1 MAGFEGR
8 HALVTGGSRGI
19 GRAIAAAL
27 TQAGAKV
34 TITGRNAAALEQAV
48 AAKDAAGFFA
58 ADATDEAAMKQGVAA
73 AEKTR
78 GPVDILVANAGGA
91 ESVPFHKADAT
102 HFRRMIDLNLMSV
115 VHAAHAVVGGMI
127 ARKHGRIVAIA
138 STGGLKGYPYISGYV
153 AAKHGVVGLVKSLA
167 LETAKH
173 GVTVNA
179 ICPSYTETEMITD
192 DMKRAAE
199 KSNRS
204 VDEIMAN
211 VLKDKPLG
219 RLIQP
224 QEVAAAVLFLCSPEA
239 AAVTGTTLAVAGGE
253 L

>member
-1 MAGFEGR
+1 MSGLQER

-27 TQAGAKV
+27 TKAGAKV
-34 TITGRNAAALEQAV
+34 TITGRNEASLKEAV
-48 AAKDAAGFFA
+48 AAKDAAGYFT
-58 ADATDEAAMKQGVAA
+58 ADAADEAAMKAGVAQ
-73 AEKTR
+73 AEKVR
-78 GPVDILVANAGGA
+78 GPIDILVANAGGA
-91 ESVPFHKADAT
+91 ESAPFHKADAA

-115 VHAAHAVVGGMI
+115 VYAAHSVVGGMI
-127 ARKHGRIVAIA
+127 ARKTGRIVAIA

-153 AAKHGVVGLVKSLA
+153 AAKHGVVGLVRSLA

-173 GVTVNA
+173 NVTVNA
-179 ICPSYTETEMITD
+179 ICPSYTETEMVHD

-199 KSNRS
+199 KSGRK
-204 VDEIMAN
+204 VEDVMAGA
-211 VLKDKPLG
+211 LKDKPLG

-224 QEVAAAVLFLCSPEA
+224 KEVADAVLFLCSAEA
-239 AAVTGTTLAVAGGE
+239 SAITGTTLAVAGGE